1 MTLQKIEDNPT
12 SLYIGEGESN
22 TIDIT
27 CQSSKNIY
35 KAIRNNKNRT
45 PTANKRWEK
54 KYDEIL
60 DIPSFWEN
68 VFTSPFLATR
78 ETKLQSLQYKIFN
91 KIVPTCKYLFIRKG
105 ISSPACLFC
114 GEEDDIHHFFLFCN
128 DVQTFLESVATLV
141 SDVLILPL
149 RDVNEREFMLGLTNK
164 TNLDRKLNAIIMHV
178 KFSIYRQRLF
188 HNNRL
193 DSLEW
198 FYELKMY
205 LLKERQICRTQL
217 KPNRFKTWKATLEK
231 M

>member
-1 MTLQKIEDNPT
+1 MCWDKWRAAGIIKIQDLITDGGHFMTVEDIKRVYDIQCNFLHIFQIRSAIPWLSSMTLQKIEDNPT

-22 TIDIT
+22 TIDVT

-91 KIVPTCKYLFIRKG
+91 KIVPTRKYLFIRKG

-149 RDVNEREFMLGLTNK
+149 RDVNERETRP
-164 TNLDRKLNAIIMHV
+164 T
-178 KFSIYRQRLF
+178 
-188 HNNRL
+188 
-193 DSLEW
+193 
-198 FYELKMY
+198 
-205 LLKERQICRTQL
+205 
-217 KPNRFKTWKATLEK
+217 
-231 M
+231 